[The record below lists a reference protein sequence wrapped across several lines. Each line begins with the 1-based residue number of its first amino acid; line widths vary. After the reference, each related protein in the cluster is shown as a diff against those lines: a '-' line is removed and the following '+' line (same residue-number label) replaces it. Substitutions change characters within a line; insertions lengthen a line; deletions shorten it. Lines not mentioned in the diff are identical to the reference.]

1 MSDRKK
7 NGGQTNNSSLATGP
21 SGPAESAALHA
32 AEIIRN
38 FMLFY
43 PPDVAK
49 ETLWQLLS
57 VSMSGPGADCWSPHE
72 RSNILLFYRLVG
84 ELAEVL
90 PGLLP
95 QQNQPN

>member
-1 MSDRKK
+1 MSEPKK
-7 NGGQTNNSSLATGP
+7 NGGQTNNSSE
-21 SGPAESAALHA
+21 PAESAALNA
-32 AEIIRN
+32 AAIIRN

-57 VSMSGPGADCWSPHE
+57 ASMSGPCADDWSPHE
-72 RSNILLFYRLVG
+72 RSNILLFYRLAG

-90 PGLLP
+90 PSLLP